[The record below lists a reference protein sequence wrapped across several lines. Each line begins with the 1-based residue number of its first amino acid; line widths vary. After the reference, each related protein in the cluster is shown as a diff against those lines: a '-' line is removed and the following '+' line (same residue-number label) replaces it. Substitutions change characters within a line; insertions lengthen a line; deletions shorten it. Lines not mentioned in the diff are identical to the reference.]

1 RHGRRAR
8 VLAVLSELR
17 LLIQTQTEAEGDRSG
32 RVFRYLD
39 ELNRLYVD
47 ALQADARPLRLRA
60 GTSVALQQYRAGGE
74 DGDCVTLAV
83 GSSTRPQ
90 VAVRMAEYD
99 RGRAGAPAL
108 LCSLYAKQELRQ
120 QRRAGANSSIDTAD
134 PVKPSWI
141 DTVDPVKP
149 SWIDYLVSDLAP
161 AEARALFTLISRSKV
176 PDSTSQLLRAA
187 AEEALVFALNRHGAA
202 LEPLQ
207 SMRVCMYFLRRQC
220 GHAQV
225 RQLQRIWEL
234 AGDSIEAQQ
243 AAGSGSLGDLRF
255 KRWNNVASQLL
266 VFLSGP
272 GNDVPGAW
280 RLLAHWHTVWT
291 RVMRRLCPVARRP
304 DDAPDGLRF
313 PYWRA
318 KRPGVIRLHDLTLSS
333 PAVTRLLAV
342 LVRDSHMACAL
353 ELLGIATSEAGV
365 RLCAAPFN
373 VLLRGI
379 SDRDALQ
386 PDAQRL
392 PAYALPSLAS
402 QLPLL
407 ANSRALTAYALPSDA
422 AAGPAADR
430 PTAQMLLLLRAMM
443 RWRLEPDAC
452 TLEIIVRRCCRAGD
466 LRALCAALRLFA
478 ATWRVRPSEHCWRI
492 IDEAGMYDDA
502 RLHFENKVEPLLLSA
517 KSGAVRY

>member
-47 ALQADARPLRLRA
+47 VLQADARPLQLRA
-60 GTSVALQQYRAGGE
+60 GTSVTLQQYRAGGE

-90 VAVRMAEYD
+90 VAVRMTEYD

-120 QRRAGANSSIDTAD
+120 QRRAGTNSSIDA
-134 PVKPSWI
+134 
-141 DTVDPVKP
+141 VDPVKP

-176 PDSTSQLLRAA
+176 PDNTSQLLRAA

-207 SMRVCMYFLRRQC
+207 SMRVCTYFLRRQC

-225 RQLQRIWEL
+225 RQLQRVWEL

-243 AAGSGSLGDLRF
+243 AAGSNSLGDLRF

-304 DDAPDGLRF
+304 DEAPDGLRF

-318 KRPGVIRLHDLTLSS
+318 KRPGIIRLHDLTLSS

-342 LVRDSHMACAL
+342 LVRDNHMACAL

-386 PDAQRL
+386 PDAQRM

-407 ANSRALTAYALPSDA
+407 ANSRALTAYALSSD
-422 AAGPAADR
+422 PAADR

-443 RWRLEPDAC
+443 RWRLDPDAC
-452 TLEIIVRRCCRAGD
+452 TLGIIVRLCCRAGD

-502 RLHFENKVEPLLLSA
+502 RSYFENKVEPLLLSV
-517 KSGAVRY
+517 KSSAVHY